1 MKKLKMKLLGRHIF
15 FFSLPFKLATVCC
28 LWWRRP
34 GAGEGGGGGV
44 EVSCIIEHPTLEY
57 TLIKLQ
63 CLTPENAALKQAG
76 RIA

>member
-1 MKKLKMKLLGRHIF
+1 M
-15 FFSLPFKLATVCC
+15 
-28 LWWRRP
+28 
-34 GAGEGGGGGV
+34 GGGGGV